1 MDQTSRGYPYP
12 ECEPPLIKDASFI
25 GQMADLALAID
36 QDVQDV
42 VNFAG
47 EVLIAPDVA
56 RMSHTATATTA
67 QQVDVTGYVFTFQNN
82 ATMTESGGCRIP
94 TTGWYYLLSFTTAT
108 VASTIEVKQLF
119 LRNAQPL
126 NQFGDA
132 AQVYIPTQ
140 QACSQTDV
148 AFLNEDDLINV
159 RLRHE
164 TAGNPNWTYQNRLMV
179 MKLFDA

>member
-12 ECEPPLIKDASFI
+12 ECEPPLVKDASFI
-25 GQMADLALAID
+25 GQMEDLAQAIND
-36 QDVQDV
+36 DVQDV

-47 EVLIAPDVA
+47 EVLIAPDTA
-56 RMSHTATATTA
+56 RMSHTAVNTTS

-82 ATMTESGGCRIP
+82 GLMTEFGGCRIRQ
-94 TTGWYYLLSFTTAT
+94 TGWYLLSSFTTVT

-119 LRNAQPL
+119 LRNGSPL
-126 NQFGDA
+126 TQFGDA

-140 QACSQTDV
+140 QACSQNDV
-148 AFLNEDDLINV
+148 QFLEFNDLVNV

-164 TAGNPNWTYQNRLMV
+164 TAGNPSWTYQNRLCV
-179 MKLFDA
+179 SLVAAV